1 MPITIYPTTL
11 KYKNSQGTY
20 QSATAI
26 KGDSGE
32 AIVET
37 VSGTSPTI
45 TGQANH
51 RYICGECATLS
62 ITAPASGIIDVVFE
76 SGSTATVLT
85 VTSAKTGVTAIKW
98 ANGFDPTS
106 LDANTTYEVNIA
118 DGLGVACA
126 WT

>member
-1 MPITIYPTTL
+1 MPITIYPTSL
-11 KYKNSQGTY
+11 KYKNQQGTF

-32 AIVET
+32 MNTIQ
-37 VSGTSPTI
+37 VSGTTPSIVAEDNT
-45 TGQANH
+45 
-51 RYICGECATLS
+51 RYICGEVATLS
-62 ITAPASGIIDVVFE
+62 ITVPASGIIDVVFE

-85 VTSAKTGVTAIKW
+85 IIPPTGVTIKW

-106 LDANTTYEVNIA
+106 LDANTIYEINIM
-118 DGLGVACA
+118 DGLGVVGS